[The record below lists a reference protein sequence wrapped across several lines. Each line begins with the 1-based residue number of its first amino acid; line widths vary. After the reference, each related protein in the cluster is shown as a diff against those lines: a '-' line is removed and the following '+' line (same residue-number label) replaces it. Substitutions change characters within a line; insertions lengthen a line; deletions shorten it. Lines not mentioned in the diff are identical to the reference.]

1 MVIAVMPSSC
11 YSESTIF
18 GLCRKQIV
26 DHMSIDLKACFSDHM
41 KSAIT
46 TSYNR
51 STIFGLRTEFRGR
64 GCRAPLVGSIKILP
78 YISYIVQINKKLIS
92 KNIS

>member
-18 GLCRKQIV
+18 GLCGKQKV
-26 DHMSIDLKACFSDHM
+26 DHMSIDLKACFSDHI

-46 TSYNR
+46 T
-51 STIFGLRTEFRGR
+51 
-64 GCRAPLVGSIKILP
+64 CRAPIVGSINILP